1 MCAKGKASAFLFASL
16 LTAKREYYMSDGNTT
31 PDRADILDAIEGF
44 IFNATN
50 SLVEEASNT
59 LNSDT
64 EISNYKRVVLDVLM
78 GEIYTPIAFGDH
90 EK

>member
-1 MCAKGKASAFLFASL
+1 
-16 LTAKREYYMSDGNTT
+16 MSDNTT
-31 PDRADILDAIEGF
+31 PNREDILDAIEGF
-44 IFNATN
+44 IYNATN
-50 SLVEEASNT
+50 SLVEEASNKF
-59 LNSDT
+59 NSDS

>member
-1 MCAKGKASAFLFASL
+1 
-16 LTAKREYYMSDGNTT
+16 MSDSNNM

-44 IFNATN
+44 IYNATK
-50 SLVEEASNT
+50 SLVEEASN
-59 LNSDT
+59 NFKSDV